1 VTQLVRYCRDCG
13 RNRFFERPH
22 DLPGLCPDVPDG
34 ECPERGCSACGAALL
49 INVLAVS
56 FEPAA
61 DAGLRRRVA

>member
-13 RNRFFERPH
+13 GIRPFEQPH
-22 DLPGLCPDVPDG
+22 DLRGQCPDVPDG
-34 ECPERGCSACGAALL
+34 ECPEWSCTACGAALL

-56 FEPAA
+56 SEPVA